1 MAEARAKV
9 FEPLD
14 SDLELDDATARGCWG
29 WPWGCELCDEAEAAA
44 DTEVERPRPRTLRD
58 GPAASGEKKRLW
70 EVSAIAAAADGG
82 EASVLPPGEAEEFG
96 GGGGGGWG
104 GFSRLALGKGFPP
117 TPYLFHVPPA
127 SRVPVRGF
135 SRVFAWRLNA
145 FFFLFFSQHF
155 LLYIAGH
162 NLQIKR
168 IL

>member
-96 GGGGGGWG
+96 GGGGGG
-104 GFSRLALGKGFPP
+104 
-117 TPYLFHVPPA
+117 
-127 SRVPVRGF
+127 
-135 SRVFAWRLNA
+135 
-145 FFFLFFSQHF
+145 
-155 LLYIAGH
+155 
-162 NLQIKR
+162 
-168 IL
+168 